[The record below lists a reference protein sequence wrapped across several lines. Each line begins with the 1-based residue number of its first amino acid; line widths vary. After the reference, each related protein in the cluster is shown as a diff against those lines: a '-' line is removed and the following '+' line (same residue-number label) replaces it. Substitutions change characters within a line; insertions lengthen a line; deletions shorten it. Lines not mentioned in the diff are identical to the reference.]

1 MQTFFLCNDIQT
13 FFITWPCCK
22 ILKIWPALKS
32 HFHHNKCPRLIKTII
47 RKEGEEKNTLAYLSF
62 INNFMFS
69 VEVTMNK
76 IESDILSVVVMHTV
90 MHGIREKIEQR
101 IKNKFFGS
109 QARDIMRGLT
119 ADANDSLKTD
129 FYSLYNNF
137 IGYLLSQYDFSENNI
152 LFKILF

>member
-1 MQTFFLCNDIQT
+1 
-13 FFITWPCCK
+13 
-22 ILKIWPALKS
+22 
-32 HFHHNKCPRLIKTII
+32 
-47 RKEGEEKNTLAYLSF
+47 
-62 INNFMFS
+62 MFS

-76 IESDILSVVVMHTV
+76 IESDILSVVVMHTE
-90 MHGIREKIEQR
+90 MHGIRKKIEQR

-119 ADANDSLKTD
+119 ADANEWLKTD

-137 IGYLLSQYDFSENNI
+137 IGYLLSRYDFSENNI